1 MGSIPNNFPISLRSW
16 PSSTKPAEG
25 PDLKTLFGR
34 INSERGGFR
43 NLTEESLRQ
52 EIAEEE
58 ANKPEE
64 DEEEGSDKQDED
76 VEPDRMKEL
85 MAAREELIAQGESA
99 FNSAAYALD
108 FVSLLLSKN
117 MPNSASQTVSPAL
130 KDMVGMGVLGA
141 DKLHTPRITED
152 QKQENMRI
160 AKGWKLQNLSKTVD
174 TILTAATR
182 LEKEIESETKYWEEV
197 LAVSNKGWAICRIPS
212 EKQTLG
218 VRFGFSEAS
227 LTFKNQSLAALRRN
241 ADGSIFLDQGFSGTE
256 PQALRVQIHTNGSA
270 TGSSPMPKLVEPD
283 SPVEAL
289 ILQARNTIFDTE
301 LWQELNRESRALG
314 GVDVTSVGDSLVLSL
329 NSTKSI
335 VVDMVPLG
343 EAVSPPPGPDDAI
356 ARGICLSLQLLLSY
370 AHRQVHRRRTQPP
383 PPISGNKRPNPP
395 YNLFRPLL
403 ARLNHQRSI
412 SSINSLLLNI
422 ASILRSAA
430 VSPEPTYK
438 LVHST
443 PPAPTNMQKA
453 ELTVYSL
460 TDRMESV
467 ASLAITPTTT
477 ITISSRT
484 MQFPVSTSYYQ
495 ITLNP
500 ESPLLTLCPPTQVLN
515 TFGHVEEYV
524 LYATSCALASSLAT
538 TLSPVDDDEISSS
551 APGKDGWHAMPRPN
565 ILKKVFEGG
574 KVKHLTFKLDNPEK
588 GSGLKH
594 MRLSVAW
601 DWELAVVDGSDGK
614 ESRRSVTK
622 AEGEGIYEWK
632 TKKTGTSWNDGE
644 GEVARSLT
652 DVVEAAGKL
661 PKTASSGRAVCKAT
675 DCNKNKIKI
684 GKDELRFGVWVET
697 KDYSSWAWKHWG
709 CMTGKQLQNL
719 RNYLQVEG
727 QPGTYDWDKLDGYD
741 GHDNEKNSLDHHPD
755 LQEKVRRVVTQGF
768 IDPEDFNG
776 DSEMNVLGA
785 TGLLSAASKKQ
796 RKEEAKEKKQENGES
811 TDDVTKVKNEK
822 NVVKAES
829 SEEPVS
835 KPVKKG
841 KRVKNEVVS
850 DEEEQ
855 KPPKKKRANKVK
867 KEEADD
873 QKEVASKP
881 ARNSRAKK
889 AIKDEDDEDHEKVKD
904 EDASE
909 AGDMDGSSLVWSSMT
924 VPQLKVHLQ
933 ERNLAT
939 SGKKGELI
947 KRLEESSTLPTPPKK
962 ETTGR
967 KKIKQESDGNK
978 AEARLVK
985 DEPNEKGADMR
996 GSPANVET
1004 MSIKE
1009 EASPS
1014 SAAAEHG
1021 SFEQESMEPK
1031 KEEAEEKPV
1040 AKAKA
1045 PVVGRRRSARQSVPT
1060 LPVD

>member
-85 MAAREELIAQGESA
+85 MAAREELIAHGESA

-174 TILTAATR
+174 TILNAATR

-343 EAVSPPPGPDDAI
+343 EAVSPPGPDDAV

-422 ASILRSAA
+422 ASILQSAA

-443 PPAPTNMQKA
+443 PPAPTNIQKA

-538 TLSPVDDDEISSS
+538 TLSPLDDDEVSSS
-551 APGKDGWHAMPRPN
+551 APGKDGWYAMPRPN

-588 GSGLKH
+588 GSGMKH

-601 DWELAVVDGSDGK
+601 DWELAGVDGSDGK
-614 ESRRSVTK
+614 EGRRSVKK

-644 GEVARSLT
+644 GEVARSLA
-652 DVVEAAGKL
+652 DVIEAAGKL
-661 PKTASSGRAVCKAT
+661 PKTASSGCAVCKAT
-675 DCNKNKIKI
+675 DCNKIKIKI

-697 KDYSSWAWKHWG
+697 RDYASWAWKHWG

-741 GHDNEKNSLDHHPD
+741 GHDTEKNSLDHHPD

-796 RKEEAKEKKQENGES
+796 RREEAKEKKQENGES
-811 TDDVTKVKNEK
+811 TDDVTKVENEK

-829 SEEPVS
+829 SEEPVA

-841 KRVKNEVVS
+841 KRVKNEVDS

-855 KPPKKKRANKVK
+855 KPPKKKRASKVK
-867 KEEADD
+867 KEEDDD

-881 ARNSRAKK
+881 ARKSRAKK
-889 AIKDEDDEDHEKVKD
+889 AIKDEDDDDHKVTSGQHTKKPRAKKEKVKD
-904 EDASE
+904 EVASE
-909 AGDMDGSSLVWSSMT
+909 AEDTDDSSLDWSSMT
-924 VPQLKVHLQ
+924 VPQLK
-933 ERNLAT
+933 
-939 SGKKGELI
+939 
-947 KRLEESSTLPTPPKK
+947 
-962 ETTGR
+962 
-967 KKIKQESDGNK
+967 
-978 AEARLVK
+978 
-985 DEPNEKGADMR
+985 DEPTEMGADMR
-996 GSPANVET
+996 GLPANVET
-1004 MSIKE
+1004 MSIKD

-1021 SFEQESMEPK
+1021 SFKQESMEPK
-1031 KEEAEEKPV
+1031 KEEAEDKPL

-1045 PVVGRRRSARQSVPT
+1045 PVVRRRRSARQSVPT
-1060 LPVD
+1060 LPVDWFRP